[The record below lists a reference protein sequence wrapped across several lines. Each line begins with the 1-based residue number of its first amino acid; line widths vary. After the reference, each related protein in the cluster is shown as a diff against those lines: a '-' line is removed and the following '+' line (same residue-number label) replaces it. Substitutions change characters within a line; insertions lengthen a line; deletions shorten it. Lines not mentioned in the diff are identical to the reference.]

1 MSENHYTNMT
11 QPSGPDRNKWV
22 YIKMNTKQEYT
33 GYLALKSQNSQPE
46 IIIEEL
52 NRCSLRWI
60 IKCYKKLTKMFCFSG
75 YELTIWF

>member
-22 YIKMNTKQEYT
+22 YIKMNTEQQEYT

-46 IIIEEL
+46 IIIEEF
-52 NRCSLRWI
+52 NRCTVD
-60 IKCYKKLTKMFCFSG
+60 Y
-75 YELTIWF
+75 